1 MKNKTILIMNLLV
14 VFVLSACGGK
24 VAATPETAVFTS
36 TPEVAAAEFTS
47 TPDPCSAENL
57 PVEVARVNK
66 LMREFD
72 DYSLLASNT
81 PQAQL
86 IQVIPELQRILRD
99 AEDQTVPGCLYD
111 LKKLQLVHMSIVVNT
126 LMSFMNTKNAA
137 GAEKINAGIAEARK
151 VHGQYDIE
159 MAALLGLTLAVSP
172 TSPPAAATPEA
183 SAFPISAPAI
193 TVTNAGT
200 AAVNLRSEPDM
211 NAPQAGLLGAQI
223 SAIALGKTADDQWIQ
238 VLMPDKPDQTAW
250 VYAQLIQLSAPILS
264 LPVVAP

>member
-1 MKNKTILIMNLLV
+1 MKIKTIIIMTFLII
-14 VFVLSACGGK
+14 FVLSACGGK
-24 VAATPETAVFTS
+24 ATAAPKAVV
-36 TPEVAAAEFTS
+36 EEFTS
-47 TPDPCSAENL
+47 TPDPCLGENL

-86 IQVIPELQRILRD
+86 IQIIPELQRILRD

-126 LMSFMNTKNAA
+126 LMSFMNTKDAA

-151 VHGQYDIE
+151 AHGQYDIE
-159 MAALLGLTLAVSP
+159 MATLLGITLAVSP

-183 SAFPISAPAI
+183 SALPLSVPAI
-193 TVTNAGT
+193 LVTNPGT
-200 AAVNLRSEPDM
+200 GAVNLRSAPDM
-211 NAPQAGLLGAQI
+211 NAPQAGLLGSQI
-223 SAIALGKTADDQWIQ
+223 STTALGKTADDQWIQ
-238 VLMPDKPDQTAW
+238 VQMPDKPDQIAW
-250 VYAQLIQLSAPILS
+250 VYDQLIQLSAPISS
-264 LPVVAP
+264 LPVVTP